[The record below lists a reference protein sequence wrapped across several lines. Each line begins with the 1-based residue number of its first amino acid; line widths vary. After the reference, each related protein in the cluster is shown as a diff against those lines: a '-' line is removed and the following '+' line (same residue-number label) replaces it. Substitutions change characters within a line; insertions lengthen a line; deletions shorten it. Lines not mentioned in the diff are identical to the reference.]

1 MELRISKRPTLYRSK
16 YLLPIIKEPVE
27 NGAIIAA
34 EGLIIDSGPYKQVK
48 KGFIGEEVDLG
59 HSLLLPALVN
69 AHTHIELSAF
79 KWRLSPTSSFVSWIK
94 KLIRLRQEIT
104 PEEYIKSA
112 RLGLKE
118 MWQAGIGLIGDHGNT
133 GLSVPLLKDSPF
145 RAVFFREV
153 IDFQGRTNLK
163 EFLKDQLSD
172 PKVVLSLAPHA
183 PYTVSPIL
191 MQAIKKWTQKYRLPF
206 SLHVAES
213 PEEVEFLLHGK
224 GPIKELLK
232 ERGQWPSSFVAPGLR
247 PVFYLDRLEIL
258 DENTIC
264 VHLTQAS
271 SQELALLAKRKAK
284 PCLCPRSNT
293 FLGVGFPQVEEMLAL
308 GLEPCLGTDSL
319 ASNDYLSIFAEI
331 AALKQYF
338 PALSPDILLKMATWW
353 GAKALKQ
360 KDMGYIDKGAIADL
374 LILPAEGE
382 KLEHILEELVTKPP
396 QQIGRLYG

>member
-1 MELRISKRPTLYRSK
+1 MELRISKKPTLYRTK

-27 NGAIIAA
+27 NGAIIAT

-59 HSLLLPALVN
+59 ASLLIPALVN
-69 AHTHIELSAF
+69 AHTHLELAAF

-104 PEEYIKSA
+104 PEDYVKSA
-112 RLGLKE
+112 RLSLKE
-118 MWQAGIGLIGDHGNT
+118 MWQVGIGLIGDHGNT
-133 GLSVPLLKDSPF
+133 GLSVPLLRESPF

-163 EFLKDQLSD
+163 DFLKDHLKDS
-172 PKVVLSLAPHA
+172 KIIFSLAPHA
-183 PYTVSPIL
+183 PYTVSPLL
-191 MQAIKKWTQKYRLPF
+191 MQAIKRWTKKYRLPF

-213 PEEVEFLLHGK
+213 VEEIEFLLYGK
-224 GPIKELLK
+224 GPIRELLK

-247 PVFYLDRLEIL
+247 PVFYLDRLGVL

-271 SQELALLAKRKAK
+271 TEELALLTRRKAK
-284 PCLCPRSNT
+284 PCLCPRSNI
-293 FLGVGFPQVEEMLAL
+293 FLGVGFPRVEEMLAL

-331 AALKQYF
+331 AALKQHF
-338 PALSPDILLKMATWW
+338 PHLSPHILLKMATLW

-360 KDMGYIDKGAIADL
+360 KDMGYIDKGARADL
-374 LILPAEGE
+374 LILSAKEGN
-382 KLEHILEELVTKPP
+382 LEQILETLVTNPP
-396 QQIGRLYG
+396 QKIGRLYG